1 MITLKFQIEIF
12 WFVELVNRY
21 LRSDFN
27 FHPNN
32 FTSLII
38 FIIVSYFKIIKIS
51 RRYLLPKM
59 SRPID

>member
-38 FIIVSYFKIIKIS
+38 FIIVIS
-51 RRYLLPKM
+51 RLLR
-59 SRPID
+59 SHVGTYFQR